1 MVFTIYYNRRMLIME
16 ESNSLKTIQK
26 LNKVGKVLSKIVF
39 ICCLV
44 GAIGCIIGIVSAAL
58 MGADAVLKIGGVSVY
73 SLIEKEAEMSIAAMY
88 AAMFVGMAMCFA
100 EAVVS
105 RTAER
110 YFSNEL
116 AAGTPFTFEGAKEM
130 LRLGIIVIAVPLGTT
145 IVCAIGVG
153 IVSALVEGVDK
164 IELGNDVSVTLGIMF
179 IVMSVIFRYGAEL
192 RSGKEA

>member
-1 MVFTIYYNRRMLIME
+1 ME
-16 ESNSLKTIQK
+16 ESKSLQTIQT
-26 LNKVGKVLSKIVF
+26 LNKIGKVLSKIVF

-44 GAIGCIIGIVSAAL
+44 GAIGCIIGIASVAL
-58 MGADAVLKIGGVSVY
+58 IGTDEVLKIGGVSIHG
-73 SLIEKEAEMSIAAMY
+73 LIEKEAEMNITTLY
-88 AAMFVGMAMCFA
+88 AAMFVGMAMCIA

-130 LRLGIIVIAVPLGTT
+130 LRLGIIVIVVPLVTT
-145 IVCAIGVG
+145 LASAIGVG

-164 IELGNDVSVTLGIMF
+164 IEISNGVSVTLGIMF
-179 IVMSVIFRYGAEL
+179 IVMSVIFRYGAEIK
-192 RSGKEA
+192 SGNRNGQ